1 MRLLWYS
8 GASAALATGVVAYAF
23 NQRANFYSAMVY
35 LSQNNLSLMVLI
47 NLILLVYGSFVWGLQ
62 RLCYGRLR
70 PIEIEQLYEKAWF
83 AVTETCLAMTI
94 FREEI
99 GAWFLVMFTS
109 LVTGKVWEWIGEGRV
124 EVLEQQPPTNPRLFH
139 IRLCTS
145 LAISIVYDLWL
156 LRYTVN
162 SVIQQAKPTMMVMF
176 LFEFAILTTCTCRT
190 GSRYILSLVEAS
202 IVKKQTKERLESR
215 RREVKEQRVDILR
228 RRESDDP
235 AVAEAAAQEE
245 LLNEDDIDEMD
256 IEVPGWENKGQ
267 WVLGLDLFADFVK
280 LGVYSAFFAILMMF
294 YGLPI
299 HIMRDLF
306 MTARSFIKRLGAL
319 IKYRK
324 ALQDMNKYPDAT
336 AEDLQRED
344 TCIICR
350 EEMHPW
356 DSAAGAVERSR
367 PKKLPCGHILH
378 LGCLKGW
385 LERQQV
391 CPTCRRSVVID
402 GQPTNDQAGAARN
415 NNAAPAANNMGGNAA
430 PVVRPAGRDNM
441 RVFQFGPLR
450 LGFAQ
455 GNPRDL
461 NIQEMAQRMAQPQD
475 VANAPPTPAAGAVPV
490 PTPAPVM
497 PVHSNAQIAVGSGIT
512 EVQAQLAAISQRLQ
526 QEVLSLQTTQAE
538 LQTLYAMTAELSR
551 LQGLRQSIHQ
561 PGGLFANYGAS
572 PIQQQMPLASGF
584 APPFANHV
592 PQMGMPN
599 VVSRHGGASYSAAIP
614 SGSSDLPEGVVIP
627 AGWSLLPLQRLDGQA
642 ASSSS
647 HETQQGS
654 GPLDA
659 TTTVASSASFFPAH
673 IQQRLASEGS
683 GAGTRSRDS
692 SPTPSQPPAAASRQ
706 TEPPVVA
713 APTPMVP
720 NWGGAAQLFGS
731 NGGRFG
737 QPASRSPSRSAS
749 ERVPEVPAAAAA
761 ASLPV
766 QAVPAQPMPSAAAPT
781 AAAQSRSD
789 DDTDEDSERDASNGG
804 ETGRSA
810 AAKPVTVED
819 VEDDSHEE

>member
-1 MRLLWYS
+1 
-8 GASAALATGVVAYAF
+8 
-23 NQRANFYSAMVY
+23 
-35 LSQNNLSLMVLI
+35 
-47 NLILLVYGSFVWGLQ
+47 
-62 RLCYGRLR
+62 
-70 PIEIEQLYEKAWF
+70 
-83 AVTETCLAMTI
+83 
-94 FREEI
+94 
-99 GAWFLVMFTS
+99 
-109 LVTGKVWEWIGEGRV
+109 
-124 EVLEQQPPTNPRLFH
+124 
-139 IRLCTS
+139 
-145 LAISIVYDLWL
+145 
-156 LRYTVN
+156 
-162 SVIQQAKPTMMVMF
+162 
-176 LFEFAILTTCTCRT
+176 
-190 GSRYILSLVEAS
+190 
-202 IVKKQTKERLESR
+202 
-215 RREVKEQRVDILR
+215 
-228 RRESDDP
+228 
-235 AVAEAAAQEE
+235 
-245 LLNEDDIDEMD
+245 
-256 IEVPGWENKGQ
+256 
-267 WVLGLDLFADFVK
+267 
-280 LGVYSAFFAILMMF
+280 
-294 YGLPI
+294 
-299 HIMRDLF
+299 

-319 IKYRK
+319 VKYRK

-356 DSAAGAVERSR
+356 DPAAGAVERSR

-402 GQPTNDQAGAARN
+402 GQLTNDQAGAARN
-415 NNAAPAANNMGGNAA
+415 NNAAPAANNVGGNAA
-430 PVVRPAGRDNM
+430 PAARPVARDNM

-461 NIQEMAQRMAQPQD
+461 NIQDMAQRMAQPQD
-475 VANAPPTPAAGAVPV
+475 AANAPPTPAAGAVPV
-490 PTPAPVM
+490 PTPATTI
-497 PVHSNAQIAVGSGIT
+497 PVHSNAQIAVGGGVT
-512 EVQAQLAAISQRLQ
+512 EIQAQLAAISQRLQ

-561 PGGLFANYGAS
+561 SGGLLVNYGAS
-572 PIQQQMPLASGF
+572 PMPQQMPLPSAF
-584 APPFANHV
+584 APPLANHT

-599 VVSRHGGASYSAAIP
+599 VVSRHGGAPYSAAIP

-642 ASSSS
+642 ASGSS
-647 HETQQGS
+647 HETAQGP
-654 GPLDA
+654 GPVDA
-659 TTTVASSASFFPAH
+659 TTTASASASFFPAH

-683 GAGTRSRDS
+683 GAGIRSRDS
-692 SPTPSQPPAAASRQ
+692 SPTSSQPPVAASRQ
-706 TEPPVVA
+706 AEPPLVA

-749 ERVPEVPAAAAA
+749 ERVPEVSAAAAPPPIQPVHAQATPPAAAPVAA
-761 ASLPV
+761 
-766 QAVPAQPMPSAAAPT
+766 T
-781 AAAQSRSD
+781 QSESE
-789 DDTDEDSERDASNGG
+789 DDTDEDSENGG
-804 ETGRSA
+804 EAGKAA

-819 VEDDSHEE
+819 AEDDSDEE